1 MSATLFLVL
10 PYDSGDHP
18 EFDSRARPSALKDKL
33 RHDNPPWPVSSRADA
48 EKALSVHQYC
58 DPLECSTRVAAI
70 IVTRNNCEYFRNRMR

>member
-33 RHDNPPWPVSSRADA
+33 RHDNPLGRCRA
-48 EKALSVHQYC
+48 V
-58 DPLECSTRVAAI
+58 PMPR
-70 IVTRNNCEYFRNRMR
+70 RR